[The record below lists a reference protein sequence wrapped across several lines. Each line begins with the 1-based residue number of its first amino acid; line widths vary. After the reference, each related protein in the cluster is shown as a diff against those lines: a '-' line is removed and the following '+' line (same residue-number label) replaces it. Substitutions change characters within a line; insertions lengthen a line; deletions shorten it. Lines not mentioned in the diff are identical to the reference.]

1 MPRQTNE
8 RSIQFPDGFHMA
20 VSDSNG
26 YYDVGLLA
34 GGATATLNWTDF
46 SLSAG
51 NYEHLIERARDPE
64 FQLAPSAL
72 WSWDTTVMSKI
83 LNGITSDAVAVSPTG
98 GRNLTYSGT
107 SNQVTLNRMTIR
119 LTHFPSEEAT
129 HTLIEAD
136 ITAVTDGSNNQII
149 TVPKTTFTG
158 SLPWTSLIDLYT
170 SISGMEE
177 VAYADRDLVENQGNY
192 CTDDTNLYFI
202 VDLLT
207 YADLPAAKAGLAGT
221 VVNFYDDIDWQ
232 FTLYNAKLDSGA
244 AFNFKGVNEDGLN
257 EYTVGFTA
265 KPDPANS
272 YRLFKFFKS

>member
-1 MPRQTNE
+1 
-8 RSIQFPDGFHMA
+8 
-20 VSDSNG
+20 
-26 YYDVGLLA
+26 
-34 GGATATLNWTDF
+34 
-46 SLSAG
+46 
-51 NYEHLIERARDPE
+51 
-64 FQLAPSAL
+64 
-72 WSWDTTVMSKI
+72 MSKI

-207 YADLPAAKAGLAGT
+207 YAYLPAAKAGLAGT